1 MDTATELGNAIRQAR
16 KHFLLTQTD
25 LAELVGV
32 SDRTVRD
39 IEKGKSGASFATVL
53 AVAHAVG
60 VRLEI
65 VSNA

>member
-60 VRLEI
+60 VHLEI